1 TAARYETRH
10 GEWADKS
17 MLTRFLILVV
27 TVNTVLSMLLLKRAV
42 AAIGMPE
49 SLSAVPR
56 FFMAAAMSPLVYAS
70 LLLQVFGYACWMIV
84 ITQEKLGV
92 AVAISGSGFYLL
104 MALAS
109 WFVYGETLTRLQWLG
124 LALITIGVLCVA
136 LKPD

>member
-1 TAARYETRH
+1 MITRI
-10 GEWADKS
+10 
-17 MLTRFLILVV
+17 LIVIV
-27 TVNTVLSMLLLKRAV
+27 TLNTVASMLLLKRAV
-42 AAIGMPE
+42 ALIGTP
-49 SLSAVPR
+49 SGLSDLPR
-56 FFMAAAMSPLVYAS
+56 FFIGAATSPLVYAS
-70 LLLQVFGYACWMIV
+70 LVLQVFGYACWMIV

-109 WFVYGETLTRLQWLG
+109 WLVYGETLTRLQWLG